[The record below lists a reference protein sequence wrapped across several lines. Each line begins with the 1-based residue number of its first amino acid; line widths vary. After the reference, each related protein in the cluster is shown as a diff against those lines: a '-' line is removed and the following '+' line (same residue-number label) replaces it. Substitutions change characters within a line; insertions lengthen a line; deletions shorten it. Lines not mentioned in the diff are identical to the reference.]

1 MSKIVVLGATGSLG
15 KHVIHQAVAA
25 GHEVSALVR
34 TPAKLPAEL
43 RDKVAVLKFDLANAR
58 VAELREAIGGHD
70 VVINTAGLVTAAAA
84 HLPLVNL
91 LVPAFTALVF
101 VHLGLAGLRR
111 LRLEQGIQL

>member
-1 MSKIVVLGATGSLG
+1 MSWAAAT
-15 KHVIHQAVAA
+15 AA
-25 GHEVSALVR
+25 SGGLWVR
-34 TPAKLPAEL
+34 LWRVT
-43 RDKVAVLKFDLANAR
+43 AN
-58 VAELREAIGGHD
+58 I
-70 VVINTAGLVTAAAA
+70 TAAAA